1 MKIEMRPDL
10 AGAGVEIPAFDSVA
24 QLVDYMDAEQLSEAT
39 LVGFVEP
46 HYFLVDLKDG
56 RQLYFVSCD
65 VLTKGN

>member
-10 AGAGVEIPAFDSVA
+10 AGAGVEIPALDEQGNIVDYVGEG
-24 QLVDYMDAEQLSEAT
+24 QLVGAT
-39 LVGFVEP
+39 LAGTFEP